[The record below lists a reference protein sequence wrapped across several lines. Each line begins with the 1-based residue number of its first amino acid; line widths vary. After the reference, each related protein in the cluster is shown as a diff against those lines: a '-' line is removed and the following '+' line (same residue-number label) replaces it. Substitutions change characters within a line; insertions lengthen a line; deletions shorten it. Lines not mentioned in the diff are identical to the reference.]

1 MIRLVHPKW
10 KFPVFDCRRQPR
22 IMANVSDRKVISS
35 TGHFFHWTS
44 TVELPFLPPSARSVL
59 FIYSLSFQGRKTA
72 FFLYTHKK
80 SDRELRGDDSAIYTG
95 AVVSIRFSSK
105 LASVGRALNLRR
117 KLHFHHRYILT

>member
-44 TVELPFLPPSARSVL
+44 MVELPFLPPSARSVL
-59 FIYSLSFQGRKTA
+59 FIYLFTFLSRTKDGILS
-72 FFLYTHKK
+72 LYTQKV
-80 SDRELRGDDSAIYTG
+80 RQGIEG
-95 AVVSIRFSSK
+95 
-105 LASVGRALNLRR
+105 GR
-117 KLHFHHRYILT
+117 